1 MNKRAVGRCAADD
14 PFPELDEPIA
24 RRGGGGNGE
33 RRVIETHGNPEQL
46 LNRLFENLSTGAD
59 DSFDSSSSRMS
70 LAPASRALPHARR
83 GGERDPSYR
92 RAAAATAA
100 GNTRHSSLPRVIA
113 LEAELELG
121 AYAYAGQSADLLG
134 PDDPFLCETAPAIGS
149 SGDAG
154 GSTQSLSASGPIGG
168 SGSGSGGGSGNSS
181 LNSTFTGTG
190 VGGGGGGGATGM
202 GALPAVAGVRRT
214 SSERM
219 LAHALPAIAHEPNQ
233 HFYSTL
239 HERVLS
245 YI

>member
-1 MNKRAVGRCAADD
+1 MNKRGGGRCAEDE

-24 RRGGGGNGE
+24 RRGGGGGNGE

-59 DSFDSSSSRMS
+59 DSFESSQMS
-70 LAPASRALPHARR
+70 FAPASRALPHARR

-92 RAAAATAA
+92 RAAAAAA
-100 GNTRHSSLPRVIA
+100 GNTRHSSLPRVFA

-121 AYAYAGQSADLLG
+121 TYPYAGQSADLLG

-168 SGSGSGGGSGNSS
+168 GGGSGNSS
-181 LNSTFTGTG
+181 LNSTFTG
-190 VGGGGGGGATGM
+190 AT
-202 GALPAVAGVRRT
+202 GALPAMACVRRT

-219 LAHALPAIAHEPNQ
+219 LGHALPAITPAIEPNQ
-233 HFYSTL
+233 YFYSTL
-239 HERVLS
+239 HERVVS